1 MPQYKKNVYVLSS
14 IYGSS
19 IDAFRNAVGN
29 YWSAST
35 FFPDYGDMDS
45 NNISPL
51 IRKKRKKVNSLKI
64 IPRMK
69 KTKDLGQFPFVET
82 THRFE
87 IYAPKA
93 LYEDDTAWIRYIEN
107 IYDPTKVYLDFC
119 FDVENP
125 LASSELKSQNLSKKA
140 VYEDF
145 DFKYNYYARQY
156 ELSTGDSE
164 TKETILPNLYM
175 FMKNREDETNDK
187 FFQALTAGGALEK
200 SKVKNIRTDKEG
212 KNPEFFDIFGPAVRN
227 QAKEKIEKIALK
239 SKNIIFDT
247 NSAEIMK
254 RAPEY
259 ATLFPM
265 QVRMDFSTDAATE
278 FTEVLKDSELA
289 TSLVSYL
296 SLIPKQLTE
305 EAQRKFFIRKEPME
319 RFYETVQTSE
329 DMRSYSTT
337 VGKSSVDV
345 RIIDIERWINKI
357 SKNKKIVRTKGASI
371 IGEKSKLDKASQF
384 EKMMYMIIFS
394 GKLKAMVD
402 KYHRSYTQI
411 SDGQKSYSETICYKV
426 EKFRTEGG
434 SDPIQT
440 IWFPNSNELEVI
452 TYIDTQVKYDRQY
465 TYRATAYQFVIGSEY
480 RYNNLKFPDIYDPPF
495 EQSDILV
502 QNGRQTVE
510 DYTDTTA
517 RESDIQ
523 SEFPM
528 PTLFLENEYSR
539 YYEIMDD
546 FNDLTEDIY
555 ETSTTTDQSNLF
567 SDFDMRNLMNSF
579 TKYTTIVGALRAL
592 NGARAYPSYLK
603 SDKTYIQTAKEY
615 LSTLTEKVNT
625 FLSVYKNQY
634 LPSIAS
640 DEKRL
645 IMKSISDDL
654 YSSTGWMSLQSAFYK
669 EFETIYGDYRDEK
682 KEYDRL
688 VSSDS
693 SGFSSHSNTKVDE
706 QKQKLHNILT
716 KLSALCLQF
725 NKYYKN
731 VQNMLYL
738 YTTIDANNLGSM
750 RPALQVIFR
759 DANEADTTTI
769 ATSDMATMQ
778 SLNNGGIADILVDT
792 NDSYDKRQ
800 YSDTFLEESVEDNTR
815 IKSDIKSPK
824 QYISIDKTI
833 YKTKYANRLY
843 VVAKKRESV
852 DNSKF
857 FKASLAVTV
866 RPSIKIAEVPFFET
880 SGVIHDNPPVPPEV
894 TIIPYRGVKNR
905 ILLNLN
911 SASGKYEMYPVMF
924 NNRDKM
930 MVEQIRD
937 TKNLPKN
944 GKITYSTDDSVTAF
958 EIYRLESPPT
968 KVEDFAN
975 NLRKYLP
982 TDINSLTL
990 QKASSA
996 SFVDNINPNTD
1007 YYYVFRSVDI
1017 HGAASNP
1024 TEIRKVRIVEN
1035 DGAIYPLMEIY
1046 EIENILPQTPIK
1058 KCKKLI
1064 NIVPRSTQTLIDFS
1078 KSDMGD
1084 GTSTKNVKKISLGQE
1099 DRNLF
1104 GRRFKLR
1111 LTSNKTG
1118 KQIDLNVNFNID
1130 FEQI

>member
-1 MPQYKKNVYVLSS
+1 
-14 IYGSS
+14 
-19 IDAFRNAVGN
+19 
-29 YWSAST
+29 
-35 FFPDYGDMDS
+35 
-45 NNISPL
+45 
-51 IRKKRKKVNSLKI
+51 
-64 IPRMK
+64 
-69 KTKDLGQFPFVET
+69 
-82 THRFE
+82 
-87 IYAPKA
+87 
-93 LYEDDTAWIRYIEN
+93 
-107 IYDPTKVYLDFC
+107 
-119 FDVENP
+119 
-125 LASSELKSQNLSKKA
+125 
-140 VYEDF
+140 
-145 DFKYNYYARQY
+145 
-156 ELSTGDSE
+156 
-164 TKETILPNLYM
+164 
-175 FMKNREDETNDK
+175 
-187 FFQALTAGGALEK
+187 
-200 SKVKNIRTDKEG
+200 
-212 KNPEFFDIFGPAVRN
+212 
-227 QAKEKIEKIALK
+227 
-239 SKNIIFDT
+239 
-247 NSAEIMK
+247 
-254 RAPEY
+254 
-259 ATLFPM
+259 
-265 QVRMDFSTDAATE
+265 
-278 FTEVLKDSELA
+278 
-289 TSLVSYL
+289 
-296 SLIPKQLTE
+296 
-305 EAQRKFFIRKEPME
+305 
-319 RFYETVQTSE
+319 
-329 DMRSYSTT
+329 
-337 VGKSSVDV
+337 
-345 RIIDIERWINKI
+345 
-357 SKNKKIVRTKGASI
+357 
-371 IGEKSKLDKASQF
+371 
-384 EKMMYMIIFS
+384 MYMIIFS

-402 KYHRSYTQI
+402 KYHRSYTEI

-452 TYIDTQVKYDRQY
+452 TYIDTQVKYDKQY
-465 TYRATAYQFVIGSEY
+465 TYKATAYQFVIGSEY

-495 EQSDILV
+495 EESEILV
-502 QNGRQTVE
+502 QNGRQTAE
-510 DYTDTTA
+510 NYTNTTA
-517 RESDIQ
+517 RESSIQ
-523 SEFPM
+523 AEFPM

-546 FNDLTEDIY
+546 FNDLAEDIY
-555 ETSTTTDQSNLF
+555 ETSTTTVQSNLF
-567 SDFDMRNLMNSF
+567 NDFDMKDLMSTF
-579 TKYTTIVGALRAL
+579 VKYVTVIGALRAL
-592 NGARAYPSYLK
+592 NGSSSYPSYLK
-603 SDKTYIQTAKEY
+603 SEKTYIQTATEY
-615 LSTLTEKVNT
+615 LSTLTEEVNT
-625 FLSVYKNQY
+625 FLKIYKNQY

-640 DEKRL
+640 DEKRVT
-645 IMKSISDDL
+645 MKSISDDL
-654 YSSTGWMSLQSAFYK
+654 YSSTGWMKLQLAFYK
-669 EFETIYGDYRDEK
+669 EFQATYEDYRDEK

-693 SGFSSHSNTKVDE
+693 SGLSMATGHQIDD

-716 KLSALCLQF
+716 KMSALCLQF

-731 VQNMLYL
+731 VQNMLQL
-738 YTTIDANNLGSM
+738 YTIVDATNPGFMHPSLQAIFKDANN
-750 RPALQVIFR
+750 
-759 DANEADTTTI
+759 ADTTTI
-769 ATSDMATMQ
+769 ATSDSTAMQ
-778 SLNNGGIADILVDT
+778 SLNNGGIANMLS
-792 NDSYDKRQ
+792 NASDSHDKRE

-824 QYISIDKTI
+824 QYISTDKTI

-852 DNSKF
+852 DDSKF

-866 RPSIKIAEVPFFET
+866 QPSIKIAEVPFFET
-880 SGVIHDNPPVPPEV
+880 SGVIHDNPPVPPEI
-894 TIIPYRGVKNR
+894 TIIPYRGVKNK

-911 SASGKYEMYPVMF
+911 SASGKYEMYPIMF

-982 TDINSLTL
+982 TDVNSLTL

-996 SFVDNINPNTD
+996 SFIDDINPNTD

-1035 DGAIYPLMEIY
+1035 DGAIYTLIEIY

-1064 NIVPRSTQTLIDFS
+1064 NIVPRTTQTLIDFS